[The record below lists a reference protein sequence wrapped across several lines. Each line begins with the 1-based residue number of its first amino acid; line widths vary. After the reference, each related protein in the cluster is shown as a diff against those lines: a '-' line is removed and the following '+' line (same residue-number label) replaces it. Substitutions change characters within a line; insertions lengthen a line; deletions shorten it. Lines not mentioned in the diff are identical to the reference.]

1 MSNAFVK
8 KLKMT
13 FTKTTE
19 QSSKYEHL
27 EKMSVSELLSNINQE
42 DKTVP
47 FAVEKALPQIE
58 VLVTQ
63 IVAKM
68 KLGGRLFYIGAGT
81 SGRLGVVD
89 ASECPPTFGVPFD
102 LVNGIIAGGDK
113 AIRKAVENA
122 EDDANQA
129 WIDLQEHNIN
139 ENDVVVGIAASG
151 TTPYV
156 IGGLKACNENN
167 ITTAS
172 ISCNAESPLSQTA
185 KFPVDVVVGPEF
197 VTGSSRMKAGTAQK
211 LVLNMIST
219 ATMIQ
224 LGKVKGNKMVDMQL
238 SNSKL
243 VDRGVKM
250 IMGEI
255 PVSYAAASELLTK
268 YGSVRKAVDN
278 YKGH

>member
-1 MSNAFVK
+1 
-8 KLKMT
+8 MT

-19 QSSKYEHL
+19 ESSKYEHL
-27 EKMSVSELLSNINQE
+27 EKMSVQELLSNINQE

-47 FAVEKALPQIE
+47 LAVEKALSKIE
-58 VLVTQ
+58 DLVNA
-63 IVAKM
+63 IVPKM

-81 SGRLGVVD
+81 SGRLGILD

-102 LVNGIIAGGDK
+102 LVVGIIAGGDT

-122 EDDANQA
+122 EDNPNQA
-129 WIDLQEHNIN
+129 WLDLQEHNIN

-156 IGGLKACNENN
+156 IAGLEECNKNN
-167 ITTAS
+167 IITGS
-172 ISCNAESPLSQTA
+172 ISCNAGSPLSLTS
-185 KFPVDVVVGPEF
+185 KFPIDVVVGPEF

-211 LVLNMIST
+211 LILNMITT
-219 ATMIQ
+219 ATMVQ
-224 LGKVKGNKMVDMQL
+224 LGKIRGNKMVDMQL

-255 PVSYAAASELLTK
+255 SVSYEQATELLKK

-278 YKGH
+278 FRKK